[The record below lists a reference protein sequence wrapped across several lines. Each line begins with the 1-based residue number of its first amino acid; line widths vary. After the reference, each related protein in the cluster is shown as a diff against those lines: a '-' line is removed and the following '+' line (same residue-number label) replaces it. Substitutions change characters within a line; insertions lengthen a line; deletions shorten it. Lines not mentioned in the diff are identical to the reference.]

1 MLNYLKV
8 TAFMFIALTI
18 TPVHAHQVNFNLAPK
33 VSKLIENKYL
43 WSLNATCTIQCNQAK
58 NKIMVRVV
66 KNKGVVNGRNLSDG
80 QMTSVVVHNHDSITV
95 SAEPGAQ
102 VNLLNLGT
110 EAVQATCS
118 T

>member
-1 MLNYLKV
+1 MSNYLKAL
-8 TAFMFIALTI
+8 AFLSIALFSLSAN
-18 TPVHAHQVNFNLAPK
+18 AHQVNLKLVPQA
-33 VSKLIENKYL
+33 SKLIENKYI
-43 WSLNATCTIQCNQAK
+43 WSLNATCKIQCNESK

-66 KNKGVVNGRNLSDG
+66 KNKGIINGKNLSGG
-80 QMTSVVVHNHDSITV
+80 QATSVVVHNHDSITV

-110 EAVQATCS
+110 DVVQATCS